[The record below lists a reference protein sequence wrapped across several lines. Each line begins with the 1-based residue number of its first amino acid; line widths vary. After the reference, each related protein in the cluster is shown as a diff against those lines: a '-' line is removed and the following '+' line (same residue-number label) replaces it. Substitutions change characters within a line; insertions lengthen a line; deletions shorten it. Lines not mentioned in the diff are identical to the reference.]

1 LFDRLVHLR
10 AAESSDLGFLADVV
24 ISATRDQGRSP
35 DEFDEAGFRVEFEHW
50 TTEQIAGR
58 VEGSS
63 TYVIEVDGERVGR
76 LRIIR
81 DRRGVELAGIQLLAR
96 FQSRGIGSEIV
107 ALLKTEVA
115 SAGSSLEL
123 SVDMDVAWKRTNND
137 PICAESVPVR
147 HISRSK
153 NPLTSS
159 RSKPTFPASW
169 WYRIRGCRRMTR
181 S

>member
-1 LFDRLVHLR
+1 MRALSRVAQIRLRNEWALSFDRLVHLR

-24 ISATRDQGRSP
+24 ISATRDQGRLP
-35 DEFDEAGFRVEFEHW
+35 DEFDEAGFRVEFERW
-50 TTEQIAGR
+50 TTEQIAAR

-63 TYVIEVDGERVGR
+63 TYVIEIDGERVGR

-81 DRRGVELAGIQLLAR
+81 ERRGVELAGIQLLPR

-123 SVDMDVAWKRTNND
+123 SVEKDNPRAQ
-137 PICAESVPVR
+137 AFYER
-147 HISRSK
+147 HGMVVIDTTGSENRLRWT
-153 NPLTSS
+153 PD
-159 RSKPTFPASW
+159 
-169 WYRIRGCRRMTR
+169 G
-181 S
+181 